1 MTMLNTVKIE
11 NTELVRDME
20 TQAVLS
26 TDVSGLRT
34 YQEQRR
40 KILAQRKEFH
50 ETKQRLE
57 TIEREM
63 ATLKKIV
70 GELSVLRSRG

>member
-1 MTMLNTVKIE
+1 MSMLNTVKIQ
-11 NTELVRDME
+11 NTELVRDMD

-26 TDVSGLRT
+26 TDVGGLQA
-34 YQEQRR
+34 YQAQRR
-40 KILAQRKEFH
+40 RILAQRKEAQD
-50 ETKQRLE
+50 TKQRLE
-57 TIEREM
+57 SIEREM